1 MRGGEGAAGGGG
13 MAAGG
18 GERATDGREPAA
30 SGELACDACLRR
42 THLLTLLSPFIDQV
56 RDRYGRP
63 DELLALGDEELLAGL
78 AGSRRPE
85 IERALERFRPGRMRE
100 AVVTSGQLAR
110 CLHDAD
116 YPERL
121 RHLAGPPA
129 VLFSIGPSGEMGGG
143 PAAAVVGARRASEYG
158 VEVARTL
165 GRGLSAAG
173 VTVVS
178 GMAMGVDAAAHEGA
192 LAGGGAT
199 VAVLGCGADVAYPAS
214 RRRLH
219 ARLRREAAVVSE
231 LPPGFTARR
240 WCFPVRNRIIAALAE
255 VVVVVEG
262 GERSGSL
269 ITARLARELAREV
282 GAVPGRVTS
291 PASAGPNALLF
302 DGAHPVR
309 GAQDVLDLLF
319 GAGVRAAPPA
329 REPGALEPDLR
340 AVYAALARGEDTLHA
355 LTRAG
360 HDLTEATAALAE
372 LELRGFVSR
381 GAGGV
386 YVVTP

>member
-1 MRGGEGAAGGGG
+1 
-13 MAAGG
+13 
-18 GERATDGREPAA
+18 
-30 SGELACDACLRR
+30 
-42 THLLTLLSPFIDQV
+42 
-56 RDRYGRP
+56 
-63 DELLALGDEELLAGL
+63 
-78 AGSRRPE
+78 
-85 IERALERFRPGRMRE
+85 MRE
-100 AVVTSGQLAR
+100 AVAASGQLAR

-129 VLFSIGPSGEMGGG
+129 VLFSVGPGCELSDR
-143 PAAAVVGARRASEYG
+143 PAVAVVGARRASDYG
-158 VEVARTL
+158 LEVARML

-192 LAGGGAT
+192 LAGGADT

-219 ARLRREAAVVSE
+219 ARLRRDALVVSE

-240 WCFPVRNRIIAALAE
+240 WCFPVRNRVIAALAE

-269 ITARLARELAREV
+269 ITARLARELGREV
-282 GAVPGRVTS
+282 GAVPGRITS
-291 PASAGPNALLF
+291 PAAAGPNSLLF
-302 DGAHPVR
+302 DGAHPIR

-319 GAGVRAAPPA
+319 GAGVRAVAPA
-329 REPGALEPDLR
+329 RDPGALEPELR
-340 AVYAALARGEDTLHA
+340 DIFEAVASGVDTLHA
-355 LTRAG
+355 LSRAG
-360 HDLTEATAALAE
+360 RDLTGAMAALAE
-372 LELRGFVSR
+372 LELRGFVTR

-386 YVVTP
+386 YLASA